1 MGIIHNPHPV
11 LLFVA
16 ALFNPRYSE
25 DDIVKLIER
34 EFGSIALRTEV
45 FPFDFS
51 DYYRREM
58 GDGLQK
64 FFTFIDRLIMP
75 EELLEWK
82 LRAHNVEQR
91 HANSGHR
98 VINCDPGY
106 LEVPKLVLASTK
118 NFSHRIYLG
127 KGIYGDVQLFYR
139 DEAFRPNSWT
149 YPDYQLPQHLQ
160 FFQQARSFYRDKLST
175 HTQ

>member
-1 MGIIHNPHPV
+1 MGIVHNPDRV

-16 ALFNPRYSE
+16 VLFNPRYSE

-58 GDGLQK
+58 GEGLQK
-64 FFTFIDRLIMP
+64 LFTFIDRLITP
-75 EELLEWK
+75 EELPDWK
-82 LRAHNVEQR
+82 LRAQDVEQR
-91 HANSGHR
+91 HTTSEHR
-98 VINCDPGY
+98 SINCDPGY

-118 NFSHRIYLG
+118 NFSHRIYLD
-127 KGIYGDVQLFYR
+127 KGIYGDVQLYFR
-139 DEAFRPNSWT
+139 DEDFRPNPWT
-149 YPDYQLPQHLQ
+149 YPDYQLPQHLE
-160 FFQQARSFYRDKLST
+160 FFQQARSYYRNKLST